1 MNNRTT
7 MKRKTIAVLQLIM
20 ACMFT
25 GCSVLPRVVADA
37 SESLPSRSADHVMIY
52 EEEDTVP
59 VEARA
64 IGTVKVTDGGMTP
77 AYKCLY
83 GNMLALA
90 VKQTA
95 ASGGNALHI
104 DKHKTP
110 SIPFGSSCHRIWG
123 TMYLMPDS
131 MVDADTPSILQ
142 QLEEEND
149 AELLSMQKKYI
160 NRSEKMF
167 RSQRNIFKVSGGLAW
182 ITSDFET
189 NMAVYKRKRGY
200 ALSADYQ
207 HLFLNGLGV
216 GLTYLHFGA
225 DFVDG
230 FNLRMHYV
238 GPSAVFALPIGDKWK
253 WDMSLSVGYTKY
265 TEEYYDFSVSESRV
279 GVLYQTGIEYMLS
292 RHFGVG
298 FQVNAFSVGL
308 KRPEG
313 IDTSKY
319 DFYGVRHI
327 DTMLGLRYYF

>member
-1 MNNRTT
+1 
-7 MKRKTIAVLQLIM
+7 MKRTVMKGIVLLMTGGIL
-20 ACMFT
+20 T
-25 GCSVLPRVVADA
+25 GCSVLPKVVADA
-37 SESLPSRSADHVMIY
+37 NESLPSRSADHVMIY
-52 EEEDTVP
+52 EEEDVIP
-59 VEARA
+59 AEARV
-64 IGTVKVTDGGMTP
+64 IGKVKVTDGGMTP
-77 AYKCLY
+77 VYKCLY

-90 VKQTA
+90 VKETA

-104 DKHKTP
+104 DKHKKP
-110 SIPFGSSCHRIWG
+110 SIPFGSNCHRIWG

-131 MVDADTPSILQ
+131 MVNTDTPSILQ
-142 QLEEEND
+142 QLEEKND

-167 RSQRNIFKVSGGLAW
+167 RSQRNILKVNGGLAW
-182 ITSDFET
+182 ITSEFET
-189 NMAVYKRKRGY
+189 NMAIYKRKRGY
-200 ALSADYQ
+200 AFSAEYE
-207 HLFLNGLGV
+207 HMFLNGFGV
-216 GLTYLHFGA
+216 GLSYLHFGA

-238 GPSAVFALPIGDKWK
+238 GPSGVFALPIGDKWK
-253 WDMSLSVGYTKY
+253 WDMSLSIGYTKY

-308 KRPEG
+308 KRPEE
-313 IDTSKY
+313 IDTSRY
-319 DFYGVRHI
+319 DFYGVRHV